1 MSVPVITNS
10 IFASDT
16 ELSALG
22 GGSYRAELNRNWWVI
37 VGPNGGLLAALMLRA
52 VEAEVGTRDG
62 GHGRSVRTMTVHYLS
77 PSVEGYAELEVE
89 VDKHGRSVSFATVT
103 LSQQGRLVAKA
114 LVLLSAE
121 RPSVREWQQR
131 QPPSALDLGD
141 SFFAVDGPDEVP
153 LRERWDQRWAIGV
166 PGHPDTNPGG
176 LLQVGG
182 WTRLQDPHP
191 YDGAVLAA
199 MTDSWVP
206 AVIVHED
213 ARLTS
218 PTLELTIHFRSD
230 PARLGLGPEDH
241 VLAVFRQET
250 GHEGYLDESGEIWSA
265 DGRLLVV
272 CRQLGA
278 VLERPD
284 EVEREKFLFRR

>member
-1 MSVPVITNS
+1 VSVPVIANS
-10 IFASDT
+10 VFARDT
-16 ELSALG
+16 ELSTLG
-22 GGSYRAELNRNWWVI
+22 SGSYRAELNRNWWVI
-37 VGPNGGLLAALMLRA
+37 AGPNGGLLAALLLRA
-52 VEAEVGTRDG
+52 VEAEVGRRDVG
-62 GHGRSVRTMTVHYLS
+62 QGRSVRTMTVHYLA
-77 PSVEGYAELEVE
+77 PSVEGDAELEVE

-103 LSQQGRLVAKA
+103 LSQQGRLIAKA
-114 LVLLSAE
+114 LVLLAAE
-121 RPSVREWQQR
+121 RPAVREWQQR
-131 QPPSALDLGD
+131 HLPSVLDLGD
-141 SFFAVDGPDEVP
+141 SFLAVDGLDEVP

-166 PGHPDTNPGG
+166 PGFPDTNPEG

-182 WTRLQDPHP
+182 WTRLADPHP

-218 PTLELTIHFRSD
+218 PTLELTIHFRTD

-250 GHEGYLDESGEIWSA
+250 GSEGYLDESGELWSA

-284 EVEREKFLFRR
+284 EAEPKEFLFSR